1 MIILFVIYQ
10 SYLEMSAAKPSTG
23 ASAVL
28 DGVTVLLDKAVESIK
43 ESNTIQN
50 QELAIEIKELKNM
63 VAALQKVSAAPKTT
77 KAKATGA
84 VEATGETTTGG
95 AAPAAS
101 TAAKPTIT
109 NNSLI
114 WFKQRYTADPEFRKR
129 YVNADIQAALDAD
142 ESLKKGTDEAKLKAA
157 APKVW
162 TLIKEQDA
170 KHSDKA
176 TKSLMTLFKEEFEQ
190 AKKDSAAAST
200 TAQQNVEAV
209 TP

>member
-1 MIILFVIYQ
+1 
-10 SYLEMSAAKPSTG
+10 MSTPATKPTSG

-28 DGVTVLLDKAVESIK
+28 DGVTVLLEKAVDSIK
-43 ESNTIQN
+43 ETNTIQF
-50 QELAIEIKELKNM
+50 QELAIEIKECKNM
-63 VAALQKVSAAPKTT
+63 IAALQKVSAAPKA
-77 KAKATGA
+77 KAKATAATETTEGA
-84 VEATGETTTGG
+84 DTTGG

-114 WFKQRYTADPEFRKR
+114 WFKQRYVADPEFRKR
-129 YVNADIQAALDAD
+129 YVNAEIQTALDAD
-142 ESLKKGTDEAKLKAA
+142 ESLKKGTDEAKIKAA

-162 TLIKEQDA
+162 NLIKEQDA
-170 KHSDKA
+170 KHTDKA

-200 TAQQNVEAV
+200 ATQQNVEAS